1 MGLMDWFTSMITI
14 FVVGMI
20 IIAIIIIVQG
30 NKRDKT
36 AQSAIEESGGTVTK
50 RIGNLFLDEQKGW
63 WTVSGGGYRVYGY
76 SEILDFE
83 IVESGEKYK
92 SQGGIMRSV
101 IGGVTFGAVGAVVG
115 AATANKVKNVDSM
128 YINVIVND
136 ANCPNVIIKLLEAP
150 TTAGS
155 FSYNLAVQIGQQ
167 TASQLTYMMNVSKNS
182 IVTSNL
188 QIIDTKVVGV
198 TKNNDEG
205 QPIQPIL
212 ATLSLSDGLTFVRE
226 PNNPY
231 DRNAIKVICEYQH
244 IGYIKAD
251 LAKDI
256 APLMDSGKQLSGH
269 ITKITGGEDGLNYG
283 CNIHIE
289 I

>member
-1 MGLMDWFTSMITI
+1 MNWFTSMVTI
-14 FVVGMI
+14 FVVTMVI
-20 IIAIIIIVQG
+20 VAIIIIVQS
-30 NKRDKT
+30 NKRDKV
-36 AQSAIEESGGTVTK
+36 AQSAIEESGGTITK
-50 RIGNLFLDEQKGW
+50 RIGNLFLDEQRGW

-83 IVESGEKYK
+83 IVENGEKYK
-92 SQGGIMRSV
+92 SQGGIIRSV
-101 IGGVTFGAVGAVVG
+101 IGGVTFGAVGAIVG
-115 AATANKVKNVDSM
+115 ATTANKVKNVNSM

-167 TASQLTYMMNVSKNS
+167 TAAQLAYMMNVSKNS
-182 IVTSNL
+182 IATSNL
-188 QIIDTKVVGV
+188 QTIDTKVVGV

-205 QPIQPIL
+205 QLIQSIL
-212 ATLSLSDGLTFVRE
+212 ATLNSSDSLTFVRE

-231 DRNAIKVICEYQH
+231 DSNAIKVICEYQH
-244 IGYIKAD
+244 IGYIKSD
-251 LAKDI
+251 LAKNI
-256 APLMDSGKQLSGH
+256 APLMDSGKTLSGH
-269 ITKITGGEDGLNYG
+269 ITAITGGIDGLNYG

-289 I
+289 ICA